1 MQRLATISDPRSTTP
16 VVPFLDLTKV
26 NEPVR
31 EQVFAGLERLF
42 ESNAFTNGPD
52 VGVFEEAFAA
62 YVGSRHCVGVASGL
76 DGIRLALL
84 AVGLERGD
92 EVIVPASTFVATFE
106 AVTQAGGVP
115 VVVDVGERDY
125 CIDTKRVADAM
136 TRRTRAIVPVHLYG
150 QVADL
155 RALTQI
161 ATGGGVHVIED
172 AAQAHGASRDGV
184 GAGRA
189 STAAA
194 WSFYPGKNLGALG
207 DAGAV
212 TTDDPDV
219 AATLRALR
227 EHGQR
232 AKYDSVMEG
241 YTARL
246 DTIQA
251 IALTAKLAH
260 LDAGNA
266 ERRAV
271 AGAYT
276 AALDGVGDLRL
287 PEVPDGSEPVWHL
300 YVIRTAD
307 PVALAQHLAEARIG
321 TGRHYPVPPHLSG
334 AYAFLGYPEGS
345 FPVTEALSREC
356 LSLPIFPGM
365 TDEQVQH
372 VCASVQAF
380 FRG

>member
-1 MQRLATISDPRSTTP
+1 MQRLATIPDTRPTAP

-26 NEPVR
+26 NDPVR
-31 EQVFAGLERLF
+31 AQVFAGLERLF
-42 ESNAFTNGPD
+42 ETSAFVNGPD
-52 VGVFEEAFAA
+52 VAAFEEAFAG

-76 DGIRLALL
+76 DGIRLALV
-84 AVGLERGD
+84 AVGLRPGD

-125 CIDTKRVADAM
+125 CIDTERVADAM

-161 ATGGGVHVIED
+161 ADAGVHLVED
-172 AAQAHGASRDGV
+172 AAQAHGASRDGI

-189 STAAA
+189 GIAAA

-212 TTDDPDV
+212 TTDDPDL

-271 AGAYT
+271 AAAYT
-276 AALDGVGDLRL
+276 AALEGVGDLRL
-287 PEVPDGSEPVWHL
+287 PRVPVGSEPVWHL

-307 PVALAQHLAEARIG
+307 PAALAEHLTAARIG
-321 TGRHYPVPPHLSG
+321 TGRHYPIPPHLSG
-334 AYAFLGYPEGS
+334 AYAFLGHPEGS

-356 LSLPIFPGM
+356 LSLPVFPGM
-365 TDEQVQH
+365 SDEQVQH
-372 VCASVQAF
+372 VCASIRAF